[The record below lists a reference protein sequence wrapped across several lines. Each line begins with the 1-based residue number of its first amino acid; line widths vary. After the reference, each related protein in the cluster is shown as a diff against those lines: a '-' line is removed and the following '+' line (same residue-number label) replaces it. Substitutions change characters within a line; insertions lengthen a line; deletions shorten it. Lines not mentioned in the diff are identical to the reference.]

1 MSVLCVK
8 VFISKTIQTLDYYKC
23 ASCTWYIYLSRTA
36 SLGTIIASVRDCC
49 VCYDYKSL
57 NNVLNYRRKRLTAL
71 ITNALSDI
79 NGQQSGYR
87 KSKCITGRSPN
98 NELLN
103 SPYSFCI
110 ITLIQLKKTVDLIPR
125 KRTSLLYHMYGTIE
139 RLTQAST
146 YQYNNFLLWMNFRKL
161 I

>member
-8 VFISKTIQTLDYYKC
+8 VFISKTIQTLKC

-36 SLGTIIASVRDCC
+36 SLGTIKASVRDCW
-49 VCYDYKSL
+49 VCYDNKSL

-71 ITNALSDI
+71 ITSALSDI

-103 SPYSFCI
+103 SPFSFCI
-110 ITLIQLKKTVDLIPR
+110 ITLIQVKMAVDLIPR
-125 KRTSLLYHMYGTIE
+125 KMTSLFYHMHGTIK

-146 YQYNNFLLWMNFRKL
+146 YQYNNFLLWVNFRKL

>member
-8 VFISKTIQTLDYYKC
+8 VFISKTIQTLDFYKC

-36 SLGTIIASVRDCC
+36 SLGTIKASVRDCC
-49 VCYDYKSL
+49 VCYDNKSL

-71 ITNALSDI
+71 ITSALSDI

-103 SPYSFCI
+103 SPFSFCI
-110 ITLIQLKKTVDLIPR
+110 NYTN
-125 KRTSLLYHMYGTIE
+125 TSENGCRSNSEKDDIFILSH
-139 RLTQAST
+139 AWD
-146 YQYNNFLLWMNFRKL
+146 N
-161 I
+161 

>member
-36 SLGTIIASVRDCC
+36 SLGTIIASVKDYR
-49 VCYDYKSL
+49 VCYDNKSL

-71 ITNALSDI
+71 ITSALSDI

-103 SPYSFCI
+103 SPFSFCI
-110 ITLIQLKKTVDLIPR
+110 ITLNKYK
-125 KRTSLLYHMYGTIE
+125 
-139 RLTQAST
+139 
-146 YQYNNFLLWMNFRKL
+146 
-161 I
+161 

>member
-23 ASCTWYIYLSRTA
+23 ASCTRYIYLSRTA
-36 SLGTIIASVRDCC
+36 SLGTIKASVRDYR

-57 NNVLNYRRKRLTAL
+57 NNVLNYHRKRLTVL

-103 SPYSFCI
+103 SPFSFCI
-110 ITLIQLKKTVDLIPR
+110 ITLNK
-125 KRTSLLYHMYGTIE
+125 
-139 RLTQAST
+139 
-146 YQYNNFLLWMNFRKL
+146 YNKNGCRSNSEKEDIFILSHVWDN
-161 I
+161 

>member
-1 MSVLCVK
+1 MFLSLL
-8 VFISKTIQTLDYYKC
+8 TLDYYKC

-36 SLGTIIASVRDCC
+36 SLGTIIASVKDYR

-103 SPYSFCI
+103 SPFSFCI
-110 ITLIQLKKTVDLIPR
+110 ITLIQVKMAVDLIPR
-125 KRTSLLYHMYGTIE
+125 KRTSLFYHMHGTIE

>member
-1 MSVLCVK
+1 MSVSCVK
-8 VFISKTIQTLDYYKC
+8 VFISKTIQTLDFYKC

-36 SLGTIIASVRDCC
+36 SLSTIKASVRDCR
-49 VCYDYKSL
+49 VCYDNKSL

-71 ITNALSDI
+71 ITSALSDI

-110 ITLIQLKKTVDLIPR
+110 ITLIQLKKTRSNSEKEDVFILSHAWD
-125 KRTSLLYHMYGTIE
+125 
-139 RLTQAST
+139 
-146 YQYNNFLLWMNFRKL
+146 N
-161 I
+161 